1 MAAERKVTEDLAY
14 HLAVDVSSLEVG
26 TNLFRGPTRPHTR
39 TSAGTELIPRD
50 AVFINM
56 PTAGPEPYPLAG
68 SGWGQLRTAAVQV
81 VVRDTDVG
89 SDVPQ
94 AVFDALVDMT
104 LGTGY
109 LGLEMVGSGPA
120 YLPGIDPNQDST
132 WSINVNVL
140 YDQRLT
146 PEGDG
151 ELDFSDPEDSGW
163 LYILY
168 KFGP

>member
-1 MAAERKVTEDLAY
+1 MAERKVTEDLAAQ
-14 HLAVDVSSLEVG
+14 LATDVSSLTVG
-26 TNLFRGPTRPHTR
+26 TNLFRGATRPHTR
-39 TSAGTELIPRD
+39 TTAGAELIPRD

-56 PTAGPEPYPLAG
+56 PTAGPEPFPLAG

-81 VVRDTDVG
+81 VVRDTDAG
-89 SDVPQ
+89 SNIPQ
-94 AVFDALVDMT
+94 QVYDALVDMT

-120 YLPGIDPNQDST
+120 YLPGIDPNQDNT

-146 PEGDG
+146 PSLYGSAAYGDATY
-151 ELDFSDPEDSGW
+151 S
-163 LYILY
+163 
-168 KFGP
+168 